1 MKLEDCFPYTFKA
14 MRARLGIKGSPPMSG
29 GDREGLHVSWVDRA
43 RSDDSDLCHE
53 MITTYGFT
61 EEQMRRA
68 AERFRLGRSKSGKT
82 IYWMIDE
89 MGNWQD
95 GYIGASHSHEAWV
108 STLLKQRYPEA
119 APYLHFDH
127 CLFGLHQILIESKPI
142 GIVESARSAVLLSE
156 IYPDLIWMAYVI
168 GVGFTEYSLEPLQ
181 GHKII
186 LYPNAEDGLG
196 DYLAFL
202 DLADHARRKFHLDVT
217 VSSFLEDHAT
227 SDQKSRGIDLVDY
240 LYK

>member
-1 MKLEDCFPYTFKA
+1 MKLEDCFPYTFKS
-14 MRARLGIKGSPPMSG
+14 LCKKDGIPLPDYFNPNPPV
-29 GDREGLHVSWVDRA
+29 RKHVSWVDQA

-61 EEQMRRA
+61 EKQMHRA

-89 MGNWQD
+89 MGIHYD
-95 GYIGASHSHEAWV
+95 GCIGDSYV
-108 STLLKQRYPEA
+108 SSMLKIRFPEIA
-119 APYLHFDH
+119 TSIDLGS
-127 CLFGLHQILIESKPI
+127 CLFGQHQLFACRDAPI

-156 IYPDLIWMAYVI
+156 IYPSLIWMAYVF
-168 GVGFTEYSLEPLQ
+168 GLGFTEYSLEPLQ

-186 LYPNAEDGLG
+186 LYPNAEDGLS

-227 SDQKSRGIDLVDY
+227 PDQKSRGIDLVDY
-240 LYK
+240 LFST

>member
-14 MRARLGIKGSPPMSG
+14 MRARLGIQSTPPMSG

-43 RSDDSDLCHE
+43 RSDDSELCHE

-61 EEQMRRA
+61 EEQMHRDA
-68 AERFRLGRSKSGKT
+68 KRFKLGRSKSGKT

-89 MGNWQD
+89 MGIHYD
-95 GYIGASHSHEAWV
+95 GCIGDSYV
-108 STLLKQRYPEA
+108 SSMLKIRFPEIA
-119 APYLHFDH
+119 TSIDLGS
-127 CLFGLHQILIESKPI
+127 CLFGQHQLFACRDAPI
-142 GIVESARSAVLLSE
+142 GLVESARSAVLLSE

-186 LYPNAEDGLG
+186 LYPNAEDGLN

-202 DLADHARRKFHLDVT
+202 DIADHARRKFHLDVT

-227 SDQKSRGIDLVDY
+227 PDQKSRGIDLVDY
-240 LYK
+240 LFST